1 MRAIAILKSMLLT
14 ITLGIVG
21 LNAWEP
27 AHGQTSVATLSTDIY
42 FWNIQIEI
50 EADSGYIKGR
60 VETHFY
66 ASQPETHLS
75 FDLSNALTADS
86 VLINGVPVAFAHLA
100 GNELRI
106 FTALLAGS
114 SYTSTVYYR
123 GTPVQ
128 GSGLGGFYAGKR
140 QGIPEVWTLSQPFA
154 ASDWWP
160 TKNTLSDK
168 ADSLRMEFHCEPGL
182 KVAAPG
188 TLQYSG
194 PGHFVWMHSY
204 PIPAYLVAF
213 SLTNY
218 DTVSLQV
225 MACTDSIPFAAYTFP
240 EGNQNPQ
247 MQAQT
252 VQNGL
257 DLYCDWLGPYP
268 YSREK
273 YGHAQFS
280 RGGGME
286 HPTFSFMGGFGL
298 ELTLHELVHQWV
310 GNMVTCGSWAH
321 IWLNEGFATYLA
333 GMGIEQIQ
341 PEHWLNWKQTQRQ
354 AVWSDPQEGAV
365 FVSDSLEVQRIFS
378 SRLSYKKAALVL
390 HQLRLWLGDSVFK
403 AGLKQHLNRP
413 ELKWS
418 FARTEDFQ
426 RSMELASGKQLQDFF
441 KGWVYASGVPELR
454 IQVQVSS
461 AKSLAIHIEQFS
473 NQNDKTATPS
483 WVSLSLRANGKE
495 ERLDFMLNSTV
506 FDTLIDCAFIPLE
519 CRLDPEA
526 NMLALADLD
535 FKPLELKGGILFPN
549 PGIEPVL
556 VCQEAP
562 TSIRIF
568 DSGGRF
574 VKTISGLLCGQRLSF
589 GRLLEPGIYWIECLI
604 NGEAFRYKFVLAQ
617 H

>member
-1 MRAIAILKSMLLT
+1 MLDFIKSIRIAFALLFVLLSGPAIGRCQS
-14 ITLGIVG
+14 
-21 LNAWEP
+21 
-27 AHGQTSVATLSTDIY
+27 SVATLSTDVF
-42 FWNIQIEI
+42 FWNIELDV
-50 EADSGYIKGR
+50 EADSGFLIGK

-66 ASQPETHLS
+66 ATEPEAFLA
-75 FDLSNALTADS
+75 FDLSNALTTDS
-86 VLINGVPVAFAHLA
+86 VLLNGNSVSFAHLP

-106 FTALLAGS
+106 FAALAAGN
-114 SYTSTVYYR
+114 SYTATIYYR
-123 GTPVQ
+123 GIPVQ
-128 GSGLGGFYAGKR
+128 GAGLGGFYAGKR

-168 ADSLRMEFHCEPGL
+168 ADSLRMEFHCDSAL
-182 KVAAPG
+182 RVAAPG
-188 TLQYSG
+188 TLQHSSPGYS
-194 PGHFVWMHSY
+194 VWMHSY

-218 DTVSLQV
+218 DTLSLHV
-225 MACTDSIPFAAYTFP
+225 RACTDSIPFAAYTFP
-240 EGNQNPQ
+240 EGSQPPQ
-247 MQAQT
+247 LQAKA
-252 VQNGL
+252 VQAGL

-268 YSREK
+268 YANEK

-321 IWLNEGFATYLA
+321 IWLNEGFATYLS

-341 PEHWLNWKQTQRQ
+341 PEQWLNWKQSQRQ
-354 AVWSDPQEGAV
+354 AVWSEPHDGAV
-365 FVSDSLEVQRIFS
+365 FVRDSLVVQRIFS

-403 AGLKQHLNRP
+403 AGLKQYLNSP
-413 ELKWS
+413 ELKWG

-426 RSMELASGKQLQDFF
+426 RAMESASGKPLQDFF
-441 KGWVYASGVPELR
+441 NGWIYAEGVPELQ

-461 AKSLAIHIEQFS
+461 AQSVAIHIEQLS
-473 NQNDKTATPS
+473 NQADERATPS
-483 WVSLSLRANGKE
+483 WVSLSFRGIGKE
-495 ERLDFMLNSTV
+495 QRLEFMLNSTI
-506 FDTLIDCAFIPLE
+506 FDTLIDCSFLPLD

-526 NMLALADLD
+526 NMLALAELS
-535 FKPLELKGGILFPN
+535 FKPLELPGGILFPN

-556 VCQEAP
+556 VCQEP
-562 TSIRIF
+562 PESIRLF
-568 DSGGRF
+568 DAGGRF
-574 VKTISGLLCGQRLSF
+574 VKALHGFSCGQPLPF
-589 GRLLEPGIYWIECLI
+589 GLNLDPGIYWIECKV
-604 NGEAFRYKFVLAQ
+604 NGVEFRYKFVRAQ